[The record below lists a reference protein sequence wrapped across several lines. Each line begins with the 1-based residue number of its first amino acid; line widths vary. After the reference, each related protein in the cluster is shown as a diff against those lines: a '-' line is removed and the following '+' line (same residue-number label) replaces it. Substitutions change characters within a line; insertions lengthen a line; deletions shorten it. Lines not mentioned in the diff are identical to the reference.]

1 MIINVTNPIT
11 YCNSGLEIINHQ
23 MMSID
28 LSNGDIEC
36 MEDLKD
42 LEYNYTTFEVN
53 NGTLTK
59 EFSINSLQNL
69 NEVELKELQVF
80 ANYIEK

>member
-1 MIINVTNPIT
+1 
-11 YCNSGLEIINHQ
+11 